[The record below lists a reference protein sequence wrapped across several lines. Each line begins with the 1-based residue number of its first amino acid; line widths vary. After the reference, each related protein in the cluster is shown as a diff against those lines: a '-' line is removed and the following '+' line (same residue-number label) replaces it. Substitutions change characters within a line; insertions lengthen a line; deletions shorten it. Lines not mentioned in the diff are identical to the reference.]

1 MVKPPPRQ
9 RLSESN
15 DRSSSY
21 PPYNISKDGNFFA
34 IEVAVAGLSK
44 DDIQIELADGVL
56 SVSYDGP
63 KTEVINGENKVVYQG
78 IAQRAF
84 KQQFTLSN
92 DVVVQG
98 ADLINGLLTINLE
111 KIIPDENLSILQ
123 GGIAPLGV
131 KKNNWTYKQI
141 ETIAKCYDFDLNDPL
156 KSIPEKAKNIILNG
170 SNEKFEIPSKSLGIT
185 RT

>member
-1 MVKPPPRQ
+1 MILNFTDPFFTTRVLGFEPLFDRLQ

-44 DDIQIELADGVL
+44 DDIQVELADGVL
-56 SVSYDGP
+56 TISYDGP

-84 KQQFTLSN
+84 KQQFTLSE

-98 ADLINGLLTINLE
+98 AELINGLLTVNLE
-111 KIIPDENLSILQ
+111 KIIPDE
-123 GGIAPLGV
+123 
-131 KKNNWTYKQI
+131 KKTKNNWDQNTKKNLKQI
-141 ETIAKCYDFDLNDPL
+141 NLHKKLIGVHNMCPNLYNKKL
-156 KSIPEKAKNIILNG
+156 
-170 SNEKFEIPSKSLGIT
+170 
-185 RT
+185 